1 MALTALALVAPGDT
15 ITAAQQNIV
24 RTNFGV
30 LDARTGGDPGSSGLL
45 AVSNGAASVAWT
57 DDLVA
62 VLAAL
67 GYTPANKAGDTFT
80 GSILATGDIAAV
92 GNLSG
97 ATLSA
102 TGQVTAGQYAGG
114 TTSAGSPQVKG
125 LTVGTDG
132 IVTTGTISPAA
143 YVGGSTATGTPNV
156 KGLNVG
162 TDGIASTGVVNPA
175 AYAGGTTG
183 SGSPSVK
190 GLTVG
195 TDGLASSGPI
205 TVASQE
211 VYWPGNPPPVSGGAG
226 VPSGLIGAF
235 ETAAAIATGWARYTA
250 ANGRMLV
257 GAGTVFSVT
266 WTEAT
271 NYGAAWAHKHTG
283 NSWPLT
289 GHANGGPSDFT
300 GASTTT
306 LNGRFAAGGVNTLPD
321 NHTMPLNGVS
331 LALSGTADGD
341 TSDASWVIPSRAVVW
356 AQKT

>member
-175 AYAGGTTG
+175 AYAGALYRRQRADAGG
-183 SGSPSVK
+183 RRNRVQRDVDRGDQLRSG
-190 GLTVG
+190 VG
-195 TDGLASSGPI
+195 PQAHRQLMATHGARERRAERLHRRIDDHAQWPI
-205 TVASQE
+205 RGRRRKHP
-211 VYWPGNPPPVSGGAG
+211 PGQPHDAPQRRVSG
-226 VPSGLIGAF
+226 V
-235 ETAAAIATGWARYTA
+235 
-250 ANGRMLV
+250 V
-257 GAGTVFSVT
+257 GHG
-266 WTEAT
+266 
-271 NYGAAWAHKHTG
+271 
-283 NSWPLT
+283 
-289 GHANGGPSDFT
+289 
-300 GASTTT
+300 
-306 LNGRFAAGGVNTLPD
+306 
-321 NHTMPLNGVS
+321 
-331 LALSGTADGD
+331 
-341 TSDASWVIPSRAVVW
+341 
-356 AQKT
+356 